1 MICSGALVFIQN
13 FNGYI
18 VFSRHWWFVLLL
30 VTLENLDSPVALFLG
45 HFSAAA
51 HRSVG
56 ETLAHFIARV
66 SPRRLHARS
75 PHAHHFTPH
84 WTMAAAVASTAPVL
98 GRAPRLS
105 QSAATVANAR
115 LGIQPAT
122 LASSGGRKASGSA
135 AFGRRAGAPQAPAL
149 SSRRNLRI
157 SSQPPSSALPENAD
171 ALLLDDGEGLLS
183 RIATDVDCIVMDCDG
198 VIWQGD
204 TLLPGARE
212 SIALLREQGKR
223 LVFVTNNSNKSRA
236 QYVYKFEQL
245 GIAVEKE
252 EIFSAAFAAAAY
264 LKTRKFDK
272 KAFVVGGRG
281 IVDELND
288 MQIEVDPGVFN
299 AVQCTEVDWEDLVL
313 DVDVGAVIVGQDV
326 AFTYAKLAYASLAI
340 QRGAVFVATNP
351 DAADSLGPGMMPG
364 SGAIVA
370 AVETASGR
378 SPEIYAGKPS
388 AFLLEL
394 LKGNHVD
401 MSRTLVVGDRLD
413 TDIAFGKAGGAGL
426 TVLTLAGVS
435 TLDDV
440 DDAIESARNGDD
452 DALPVPDFIV
462 QGLPQMLGLEP
473 EDAAAMELVE
483 EQSTYG
489 EEENELGEYLEEEGF
504 DDEQDQEQRNAFGG
518 RE

>member
-1 MICSGALVFIQN
+1 
-13 FNGYI
+13 
-18 VFSRHWWFVLLL
+18 
-30 VTLENLDSPVALFLG
+30 
-45 HFSAAA
+45 
-51 HRSVG
+51 
-56 ETLAHFIARV
+56 
-66 SPRRLHARS
+66 
-75 PHAHHFTPH
+75 
-84 WTMAAAVASTAPVL
+84 MAAAVASTAPPRL
-98 GRAPRLS
+98 GRAHRCASPGAKSAAKAHELGIRRRAATGRLS
-105 QSAATVANAR
+105 PAR
-115 LGIQPAT
+115 
-122 LASSGGRKASGSA
+122 
-135 AFGRRAGAPQAPAL
+135 
-149 SSRRNLRI
+149 
-157 SSQPPSSALPENAD
+157 ALPANAD

-245 GIAVEKE
+245 GITVEKE

-281 IVDELND
+281 VVDELND

-299 AVQCTEVDWEDLVL
+299 AVACTEQDWEELVL
-313 DVDVGAVIVGQDV
+313 DDDVGAVIVGQDV

-340 QRGAVFVATNP
+340 QRGATFVATNP
-351 DAADSLGPGMMPG
+351 DAADALGPGMMPG
-364 SGAIVA
+364 AGAVVA
-370 AVETASGR
+370 AVETASGV
-378 SPEIYAGKPS
+378 SPEMYAGKPS

-413 TDIAFGKAGGAGL
+413 TDVAFGKAGGAGV
-426 TVLTLAGVS
+426 TVLALRGVS

-440 DDAIESARNGDD
+440 DDAIEATRAGDE
-452 DALPVPDFIV
+452 DAPPVPDFIV

-473 EDAAAMELVE
+473 EDAAAMELAE
-483 EQSTYG
+483 ESVD
-489 EEENELGEYLEEEGF
+489 EEDEDALGEFLEEEGF
-504 DDEQDQEQRNAFGG
+504 DDEADDAARDAFGG
-518 RE
+518 RD